1 MFINSTA
8 MVAQDTTPTQPPLM
22 PDEILESIPVLEEGW
37 PAEALQPGGIS
48 PWLLWGGIIAT
59 LLIVALVIYGLIRA
73 KQRHPEGPTAE
84 ESALQKLSELSKCKP
99 DTRTCSLELS
109 RILREYL
116 TGATNDP
123 ALYETHEE
131 FCQRLNALASIPAEF
146 QYDVRMLL
154 EKSAELKYTG
164 IQEENAELIATLIA
178 ETEQTILHIHEAR
191 QREAAENHALQKVKK
206 QS

>member
-1 MFINSTA
+1 
-8 MVAQDTTPTQPPLM
+8 
-22 PDEILESIPVLEEGW
+22 
-37 PAEALQPGGIS
+37 
-48 PWLLWGGIIAT
+48 
-59 LLIVALVIYGLIRA
+59 
-73 KQRHPEGPTAE
+73 
-84 ESALQKLSELSKCKP
+84 
-99 DTRTCSLELS
+99 
-109 RILREYL
+109 
-116 TGATNDP
+116 
-123 ALYETHEE
+123 LYETHEE
-131 FCQRLNALASIPAEF
+131 FSQRLNALASIPAEC

>member
-1 MFINSTA
+1 MAT
-8 MVAQDTTPTQPPLM
+8 QDTTPALPPLM
-22 PDEILESIPVLEEGW
+22 PDEILESIPVLEEGP
-37 PAEALQPGGIS
+37 PAESLEPAGIS
-48 PWLLWGGIIAT
+48 PWILWGGLFVIIMVVAPAIYC
-59 LLIVALVIYGLIRA
+59 IVRA
-73 KQRHPEGPTAE
+73 KQRKPRVPTAE
-84 ESALQKLSELSKCKP
+84 ETALQELRELSKCKP
-99 DTRTCSLELS
+99 DTRTCSLALS

-116 TGATNDP
+116 TGKTQDP

-131 FCQRLNALASIPAEF
+131 FSHRLDALSSIPTEC

-164 IQEENAELIATLIA
+164 IQEENAELIAALIA

-191 QREAAENHALQKVKK
+191 QREAEENQALQKVKR